1 MYRVETKI
9 GGLMAIVAGVFVAY
23 AGFSAVAVLV
33 GFDEDDRLIAGAVWR
48 RIRTTF
54 GGALA

>member
-1 MYRVETKI
+1 
-9 GGLMAIVAGVFVAY
+9 VAY
-23 AGFSAVAVLV
+23 AGFIAVAVLL

-48 RIRTTF
+48 RMRGMF